1 MPPINDNDACTKAYV
16 DSYISATKR
25 ILAESLTRIRSE
37 FNESLVTF
45 IKFKL
50 IPGSSVSKTS
60 LSNEHQF
67 DHNFFIQG
75 VWHLGIDRQT
85 WYDSRSDHCKKLKVD
100 FKARRYSNHLL

>member
-1 MPPINDNDACTKAYV
+1 MKMRYIVTLKESQIYCRLLMIIDACTKAYV
-16 DSYISATKR
+16 DNYISATKR
-25 ILAESLTRIRSE
+25 ILD
-37 FNESLVTF
+37 ESLVR

-75 VWHLGIDRQT
+75 V
-85 WYDSRSDHCKKLKVD
+85 
-100 FKARRYSNHLL
+100 